1 MTPRGRVLAIDYGE
15 KRVGLALSDP
25 LRIFA
30 KPYLVV
36 PNTGFKPLVARLTGI
51 IESQQVGLVVLGMP
65 YAIEGG
71 DTLKT
76 TETKAFKLKLEKR
89 LDVPVV
95 AWDERYSTADAIS
108 ELIKLGYGWKERRQL
123 QDAMAATVILK
134 DYLESL
140 RREP

>member
-1 MTPRGRVLAIDYGE
+1 MSQPCDHEAQPLPTSITPI
-15 KRVGLALSDP
+15 SN
-25 LRIFA
+25 
-30 KPYLVV
+30 
-36 PNTGFKPLVARLTGI
+36 NTGFKPLVARLTGI

-95 AWDERYSTADAIS
+95 TCDERYSTADAIS
-108 ELIKLGYGWKERRQL
+108 ELIKLGYGWKERRKL

-140 RREP
+140 RRES